1 MHRNIPGL
9 VPRFAD
15 RAEVLFL
22 KDYESWAAVVVAWES
37 AAERTEM
44 ILPRS
49 RPRVG
54 GEEID
59 CRNQG
64 TVERIHDKGPIE
76 RASRRAGQCIR
87 TR

>member
-1 MHRNIPGL
+1 MHYCNYTKLLYSGS
-9 VPRFAD
+9 
-15 RAEVLFL
+15 
-22 KDYESWAAVVVAWES
+22 KSYTMNDYESWAAVVVAWES

-64 TVERIHDKGPIE
+64 SIERIHDKGRIE
-76 RASRRAGQCIR
+76 RASRRAAQCIR